1 MLHNSNA
8 VEIAMAQIRQ
18 IVKQRALIRAAYPEW
33 GSSQITRLSDKLRLA
48 AEIDQV
54 ICVFQ
59 TQHWQELKLGNSNS
73 DLKLSLDLTNTT
85 VETAIANLIALPH
98 GSYSRLIVRDKPNN
112 KIAISSNGHG
122 HHLDSEFLLA
132 RLFCPEQ
139 LAYWNAVSLPITLD
153 KLVRLQ
159 TITNQGITTILGADR
174 TALDLIL
181 NQNART

>member
-1 MLHNSNA
+1 MFTPYSVQCFTPRTGLP
-8 VEIAMAQIRQ
+8 I
-18 IVKQRALIRAAYPEW
+18 
-33 GSSQITRLSDKLRLA
+33 GSSP
-48 AEIDQV
+48 
-54 ICVFQ
+54 
-59 TQHWQELKLGNSNS
+59 LGNALHYVVKVLVACSAYYRWARSLYSAHLLILPTILGYLLRIKADCWRFVTHHTQSVSGGQTLSGVGFLTALLSPSPPTAKS
-73 DLKLSLDLTNTT
+73 DLAG
-85 VETAIANLIALPH
+85 VP
-98 GSYSRLIVRDKPNN
+98 R
-112 KIAISSNGHG
+112 SSDGHG